1 MGPAFHHGPFGG
13 ACPGAQLHGVPFTQG
28 VPSAH
33 QRAHRP
39 CRPSFTQFITPA
51 HTMPVV
57 GVNRDK
63 LFEALGQTYSE
74 FVLCT
79 APRCPAMRH
88 SCCFAAAT
96 ALGCR

>member
-1 MGPAFHHGPFGG
+1 
-13 ACPGAQLHGVPFTQG
+13 
-28 VPSAH
+28 
-33 QRAHRP
+33 
-39 CRPSFTQFITPA
+39 
-51 HTMPVV
+51 MPVV

-74 FVLCT
+74 FVWCT